1 MCECVAYLQSPAV
14 RGRGV
19 RDGGGPYM
27 PPWRFYWSMVELP
40 YVGLSSYAGIP
51 AALIFLF
58 FTGISLIGCAH
69 VRRALPRF
77 CQIRPT

>member
-40 YVGLSSYAGIP
+40 YVGLSSYVQP
-51 AALIFLF
+51 
-58 FTGISLIGCAH
+58 
-69 VRRALPRF
+69 
-77 CQIRPT
+77 